1 MTRILTPEEL
11 AALAQP
17 AGAGVDTRNGQP
29 IVPYDFRRPDR
40 VSKDQIRSLQY
51 LHDRFARNAATS
63 LAAFLRTTT
72 EISVVSVEQFAY
84 SDFLMAL
91 PDPTAFYAISIAPAE
106 SLAALELNPAVAF
119 AIVNRLLGGSDHA
132 APPQRALTDI
142 EQSIVDSAIKVVLEH
157 LNETW
162 KTVLDISFQIHAR
175 ETRPQMLQ
183 VVSWNEV
190 VVHLGFD
197 VRIGDTRGLMNL
209 CVPATLIEASAS
221 SFVQSWQQ
229 TRRDLTA
236 EEQDWLVGNLGRVP
250 LSVTAELETRLTT
263 SEVIALAPGYLLNLG
278 VPAHEDISVRV
289 GRLVKFKGKL
299 AAAGERAAVQIT
311 RSAVTPDE
319 EHAP

>member
-17 AGAGVDTRNGQP
+17 AGVGVDTRSSQP

-72 EISVVSVEQFAY
+72 EITVVSVEQFAY

-91 PDPTAFYAISIAPAE
+91 PDPTAFYAMSMPPAE

-132 APPQRALTDI
+132 PPPQRALTDI
-142 EQSIVDSAIKVVLEH
+142 EQNIVDSAIKVVLEH
-157 LNETW
+157 LTETW
-162 KTVLDISFQIHAR
+162 KAVTGISFQIHGR

-209 CVPATLIEASAS
+209 CVPATLIEACAS
-221 SFVQSWQQ
+221 SFVQSWQH
-229 TRRDLTA
+229 TRRDLTNV
-236 EEQDWLVGNLGRVP
+236 EQEWLVGNLGRMP
-250 LSVTAELETRLTT
+250 LSVTAELQTRLRT
-263 SEVIALAPGYLLNLG
+263 SEVIALAPGHLLNLG
-278 VPAHEDISVRV
+278 VPSHEDISVRV
-289 GRLVKFKGKL
+289 GRLVKFKGRL
-299 AAAGERAAVQIT
+299 AASGERAAVQIT
-311 RSAVTPDE
+311 RSAVAPDE
-319 EHAP
+319 EPAS

>member
-17 AGAGVDTRNGQP
+17 AGAGPDARNGQP
-29 IVPYDFRRPDR
+29 IVAYDFRRPDR

-91 PDPTAFYAISIAPAE
+91 PDPTAFYAISMAPAD
-106 SLAALELNPAVAF
+106 SLAALELNPSVAF

-142 EQSIVDSAIKVVLEH
+142 EQNIVDSAIKVVLEH
-157 LNETW
+157 LTETW
-162 KTVLDISFQIHAR
+162 KTVTDITFQIHAR

-197 VRIGDTRGLMNL
+197 VRIGDTRGLMNM

-229 TRRDLTA
+229 RRRELTPV
-236 EEQDWLVGNLGRVP
+236 EHEWLVGNLGRVP
-250 LSVTAELETRLTT
+250 LSVTAELQTRLKA
-263 SEVIALAPGYLLNLG
+263 SEVIALAPGQLLSLG
-278 VPAHEDISVRV
+278 VPTLEDVSVRI
-289 GRLVKFKGKL
+289 GRLVKFKGRL
-299 AAAGERAAVQIT
+299 AAAGDRAAVQIT
-311 RSAVTPDE
+311 RSTVTPDE
-319 EHAP
+319 EHAS

>member
-17 AGAGVDTRNGQP
+17 AGAGVDARNGQP

-91 PDPTAFYAISIAPAE
+91 PDPTAFYAISMAPAE
-106 SLAALELNPAVAF
+106 SLAALEINPAVAF

-142 EQSIVDSAIKVVLEH
+142 EQNIVDSAIKVVLEH
-157 LNETW
+157 LTETW
-162 KTVLDISFQIHAR
+162 KTVLDISFQVHGR

-229 TRRDLTA
+229 SRRDLTPV
-236 EEQDWLVGNLGRVP
+236 EQEWLVGNLGRVP
-250 LSVTAELETRLTT
+250 LSVTAELATRLTT

-278 VPAHEDISVRV
+278 VPAQEDISVRV

-311 RSAVTPDE
+311 RSAVAPDE
-319 EHAP
+319 EYTP

>member
-17 AGAGVDTRNGQP
+17 AGVRCRHAERQP

-72 EISVVSVEQFAY
+72 EITVVSVEQFAY

-91 PDPTAFYAISIAPAE
+91 PDPTAFYAMSMPPPNRWRAGAE
-106 SLAALELNPAVAF
+106 SRSGLRDREP
-119 AIVNRLLGGSDHA
+119 LLGGSDHA
-132 APPQRALTDI
+132 PPPQRALTDI
-142 EQSIVDSAIKVVLEH
+142 EQNIVDSAIKVVLEH
-157 LNETW
+157 LTETW
-162 KTVLDISFQIHAR
+162 KAVTGISFQIHAR

-190 VVHLGFD
+190 VVHLASTFASA
-197 VRIGDTRGLMNL
+197 TRAGLMNL
-209 CVPATLIEASAS
+209 CVPATLIEASCLQLR
-221 SFVQSWQQ
+221 QSWQQ
-229 TRRDLTA
+229 TRRDLTT

-250 LSVTAELETRLTT
+250 LSCDRR
-263 SEVIALAPGYLLNLG
+263 N
-278 VPAHEDISVRV
+278 
-289 GRLVKFKGKL
+289 
-299 AAAGERAAVQIT
+299 
-311 RSAVTPDE
+311 
-319 EHAP
+319 